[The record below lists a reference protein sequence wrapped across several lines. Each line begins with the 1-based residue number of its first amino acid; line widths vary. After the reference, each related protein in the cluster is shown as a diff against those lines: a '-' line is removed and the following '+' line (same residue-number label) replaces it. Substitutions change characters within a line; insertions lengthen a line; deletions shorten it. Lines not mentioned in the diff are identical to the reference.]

1 MLRDA
6 EIERNAV
13 VYVENLLE
21 TAYNY
26 IGQNKWIKSQLR
38 FTLQRKNTPPLE
50 DTPPPED
57 TLSTEGTL
65 STEDTP
71 PEDTPPEDTPPEDT
85 PSREGTLS
93 REGTTSTEDT
103 PSTDDTPSEDTP
115 LAKEKRIADILHCD
129 FEDYN
134 TEQLIKS
141 NSTIWSQNPSSFYK
155 QDDKGVT
162 KLGRQYDNLVQ
173 KIIRELETC
182 IPKPSFKFINGLNK
196 RACPSTSTASKPKS
210 KRTRLSTSSAAKPK
224 PKRSRPLTSSSL
236 KPVIKHQRDITRTY
250 NQRDTSKN
258 GKALQ
263 YQRTDETGA
272 GNDPNRD
279 ARLARMAMRNL
290 VSNYPA
296 PDSSSSNCA
305 VNTGLS
311 ILPTDGLQ
319 FIENR
324 KTNQAKATCDMISG
338 RGNQCLRD
346 TLHRTPGVR
355 SSESTMSNQ
364 PNPMQQV
371 ATDQIARNLSVES
384 LAVDPATTTHYDV
397 VSMSQ
402 TGTRYN
408 HAPTPRTCD
417 LTSTEH

>member
-6 EIERNAV
+6 EIKRN
-13 VYVENLLE
+13 
-21 TAYNY
+21 
-26 IGQNKWIKSQLR
+26 
-38 FTLQRKNTPPLE
+38 RKNTPPPE
-50 DTPPPED
+50 DTPPLED
-57 TLSTEGTL
+57 TLSTEGTP

-85 PSREGTLS
+85 LSREGTPS

-103 PSTDDTPSEDTP
+103 LSTDDTPSEDTP
-115 LAKEKRIADILHCD
+115 SAKEKRIADILHCD

-134 TEQLIKS
+134 TEQLIKWERQLPHS
-141 NSTIWSQNPSSFYK
+141 GSLFDAVLTHL
-155 QDDKGVT
+155 DDKGVT

-182 IPKPSFKFINGLNK
+182 IPKPSFKFINGPNK

-250 NQRDTSKN
+250 NQRDTSEN

-296 PDSSSSNCA
+296 PNSSSSNCA

-311 ILPTDGLQ
+311 ILPTNGLQ
-319 FIENR
+319 FIKNR

-384 LAVDPATTTHYDV
+384 PAVDPATTTHYDI

-408 HAPTPRTCD
+408 HAPTPCTCD